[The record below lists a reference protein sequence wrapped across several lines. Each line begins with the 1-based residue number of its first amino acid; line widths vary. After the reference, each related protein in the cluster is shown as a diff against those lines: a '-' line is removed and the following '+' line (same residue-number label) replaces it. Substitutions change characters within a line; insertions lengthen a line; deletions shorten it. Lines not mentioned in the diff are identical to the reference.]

1 MYIYVLVFSK
11 QKWQGWSKPRKR
23 LKPRLLITKPLLS
36 ILSRGS
42 SKRSVYYIYKF
53 EFLFFFLIY
62 KHLLLMRKLVCC
74 WNKNR
79 PVEIQVQTWRGLS
92 KRLMRRSSSWRTKL
106 PGFPEMLWTCFSN
119 MSPLSTTKIYTIRL
133 KMVSSVIFEWIY
145 SSFVSFMDSIFD
157 FELQPWELLCSSLWR
172 RTEYRSFVYC
182 NKFQNKRKPMF
193 FFFFLIMKGLLQ
205 WNSK

>member
-1 MYIYVLVFSK
+1 MFLVLFSENGK
-11 QKWQGWSKPRKR
+11 AEASQGRGWNRDCWSQNHYWAFFPEEARR
-23 LKPRLLITKPLLS
+23 GQFITFINLN
-36 ILSRGS
+36 
-42 SKRSVYYIYKF
+42 F
-53 EFLFFFLIY
+53 FFFFLIY